1 VKLLPVINIK
11 GFKFTNSITSV
22 AQLRTGIFSG
32 KITLILSRKFNPY
45 LEQSLLTAAPTR
57 RGTEDRDNG
66 QDHLLVTG
74 PGGSDLKPVTMTV
87 NSEINPTSLN
97 FEFIRSIPVERHI
110 VPRQITVQKFS
121 ED

>member
-1 VKLLPVINIK
+1 MLGLMTENQRKIILIN
-11 GFKFTNSITSV
+11 FM
-22 AQLRTGIFSG
+22 
-32 KITLILSRKFNPY
+32 
-45 LEQSLLTAAPTR
+45 APTR

-121 ED
+121 EA